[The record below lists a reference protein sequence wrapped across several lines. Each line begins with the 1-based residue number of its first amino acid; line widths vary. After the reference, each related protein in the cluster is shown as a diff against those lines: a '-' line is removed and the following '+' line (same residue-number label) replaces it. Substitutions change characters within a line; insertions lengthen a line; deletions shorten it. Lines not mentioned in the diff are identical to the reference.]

1 MKLSIFIL
9 LSIFFKAK
17 NPPKNKNLLISYLE
31 LFTRIVIYKA
41 NFKKVISKR
50 KLESCSTE

>member
-41 NFKKVISKR
+41 NFKKVINKR